1 MCRIPIPTRE
11 FSLPPQFSIIRSF
24 DVNKPGA
31 DIATLRGRVAGGTIL
46 QGCLRVGDEIEI
58 RPGLV
63 RRRAKGP
70 NQGRL
75 SWTPI
80 RSIITTLRADQNDL
94 MYAITGGLLSVGTK
108 VDPQLTRGDNMV
120 GHMIG
125 HPDHMP
131 EVFIEID
138 VQTTI
143 LKRLI
148 KTKDGVDAEI
158 KDVKEG
164 ETLLINIGS
173 TTCGGTLVSKKKN
186 FTRILLMKPVCT
198 NINGK
203 IALSR
208 RLGREWRLI
217 GWGTITQGYS
227 KQSGS

>member
-11 FSLPPQFSIIRSF
+11 FSLPPRFSIIRSF
-24 DVNKPGA
+24 DVNRPGA
-31 DIATLRGRVAGGTIL
+31 DIETLRGGVAGGTIL

-63 RRRAKGP
+63 RRRAKT
-70 NQGRL
+70 GRL

-80 RSIITTLRADQNDL
+80 RSIITTLQADHNHL

-108 VDPQLTRGDNMV
+108 VDPQLTRSDNMV

-125 HPDHMP
+125 HPDAMP

-173 TTCGGTLVSKKKN
+173 TTCGGSLVSKKKD
-186 FTRILLMKPVCT
+186 FARILLMKPVCT

-208 RLGREWRLI
+208 RLGREFRLI
-217 GWGTITQGYS
+217 GWGTITRGYS